1 MSQTAVLHKILHV
14 REQEKKDA
22 QMEQISA
29 RNYFEEVATQL
40 YSELKTKE
48 QAEQTLDNYM
58 QASSAITKIKE
69 QSLYIHA
76 LNKKI
81 MVLQQQVQQAR
92 KQMEDKQEILTE
104 AHVEVKKI
112 ETMIG
117 HREKEIIAHKEKLE
131 SMMMDE
137 ISIRQFNTQVQNR

>member
-48 QAEQTLDNYM
+48 QAEQTLENYM

-137 ISIRQFNTQVQNR
+137 ISIRQFNKQVQNR